1 MAFDVVEAEETEDH
15 YIITLSF
22 RPQGE
27 FDGRAGREQFFIEK
41 EGNVAHRQV
50 LSLPRRRGRFPLIP
64 VAIVLVVVAAV
75 VVGAVLVVFEMGGR
89 GDGEEPASVAVLP
102 TDTPVPPT
110 VTPVP
115 APTEALTVGAAPAAS
130 TATATPVLTPSQA
143 PTSAPAAA
151 PIQAPASVLVA
162 TPTYNPQPT
171 ATRAPTATVTPR
183 LMPTATITPTPKP
196 LPTLT
201 PTPAPTPRIPTEP
214 GRISFRSYRN
224 GIQAIYSINP
234 DGSDL
239 LRITPSLPCCASPLR
254 SPDGSKI
261 AYEVRDENDGVELFV
276 MEADGNNRSLIF
288 NSPEYGRVFFWFD
301 WSPNGRKIVLTPH
314 FPYG

>member
-1 MAFDVVEAEETEDH
+1 MTGWDRDSTVGVVGTSWYNIWAFCNSAVNKDPLMTEDQGQKDDGKFDFTREGEALAYISLDQARVLAMRTARETPGAYGSTYADILMAFDVVEAEETEDH

-75 VVGAVLVVFEMGGR
+75 VVGAMLVVFEMGGR

-183 LMPTATITPTPKP
+183 LMPTATN
-196 LPTLT
+196 
-201 PTPAPTPRIPTEP
+201 
-214 GRISFRSYRN
+214 Y
-224 GIQAIYSINP
+224 
-234 DGSDL
+234 
-239 LRITPSLPCCASPLR
+239 
-254 SPDGSKI
+254 
-261 AYEVRDENDGVELFV
+261 
-276 MEADGNNRSLIF
+276 ADA
-288 NSPEYGRVFFWFD
+288 
-301 WSPNGRKIVLTPH
+301 
-314 FPYG
+314 